1 MATSSEIDTTSL
13 VASLVP
19 SSPRKITRSS
29 STPKS
34 GASTNRITTT
44 ATGVGQPH
52 PTCSCQK
59 VKAASMPAAPWAK
72 LNTPVVV

>member
-1 MATSSEIDTTSL
+1 MATSREMETTSL

-29 STPKS
+29 RMPNS
-34 GASTNRITTT
+34 GAATSSTTT
-44 ATGVGQPH
+44 MATGAGHPQPIVI
-52 PTCSCQK
+52 CQYR
-59 VKAASMPAAPWAK
+59 KAASIPAAPWAK